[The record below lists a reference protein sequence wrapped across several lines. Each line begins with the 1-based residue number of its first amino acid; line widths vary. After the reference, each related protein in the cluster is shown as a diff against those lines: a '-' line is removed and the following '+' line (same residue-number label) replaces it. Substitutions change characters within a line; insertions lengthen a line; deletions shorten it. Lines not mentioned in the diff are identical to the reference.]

1 MTMSH
6 RTLTAVAAC
15 RLTLLAAATASK
27 AATATFQASFEAER
41 HAAWEQP
48 RAVDVID
55 CHGQHYYAA
64 DGDDNATIKTRRPFA
79 FSAGPREIAWSASFA
94 QSPRERF
101 DFYNCPLTVPEG
113 MHVGSFPML
122 PAKVN
127 RAKLFGR
134 SRRPVVITA
143 TKDYGPTSTPLS
155 NLGVSRTASGRVTWK
170 LKLIR
175 TR

>member
-1 MTMSH
+1 VRSRPAKRNFWDREERPRLLH
-6 RTLTAVAAC
+6 RPGRSEDLDPTPSQSSRARIRASSSNSSSSI
-15 RLTLLAAATASK
+15 RLPVY
-27 AATATFQASFEAER
+27 R
-41 HAAWEQP
+41 
-48 RAVDVID
+48 V
-55 CHGQHYYAA
+55 
-64 DGDDNATIKTRRPFA
+64 A
-79 FSAGPREIAWSASFA
+79 FSAGPRELAWSASFE

-101 DFYNCPLTVPEG
+101 DFYNCPLTAPEG

-122 PAKVN
+122 PGKVN
-127 RAKLFGR
+127 RARLFSR

-170 LKLIR
+170 LRLIR